1 MIDMANGPTLRR
13 SRRWSETVVNGCLLV
28 AMLLAATLCGCAVSP
43 AEQQTIRDAWAAR
56 DAERAAEC
64 RRKNVGF
71 AAGGCVASG
80 P

>member
-1 MIDMANGPTLRR
+1 MPNGPALRLG
-13 SRRWSETVVNGCLLV
+13 RRWRETVVTGCLLV
-28 AMLLAATLCGCAVSP
+28 AMLLVASLCGCAASP
-43 AEQQTIRDAWAAR
+43 EDQQHIRDAWAAR